1 MPNQSMD
8 HPNQIQPK
16 HWKFTLGI
24 ISSREN
30 YVLKPQTPT
39 FHIFLPTQALY
50 TIHFAKG
57 KDWPTIGHVPCIKI
71 DAKSSYHK
79 ALPWILC
86 FSSHWWDCNFHS
98 GTFFFYLYC
107 IHCRPSLGFP
117 SIYQFQIQSVISGY
131 YSWCNKGFWFKNI
144 FR

>member
-1 MPNQSMD
+1 MG

-16 HWKFTLGI
+16 HWKFRLGI

-30 YVLKPQTPT
+30 CLETSNPHFSHFVTNSSTL
-39 FHIFLPTQALY
+39 H

-71 DAKSSYHK
+71 DAKSSYHE
-79 ALPWILC
+79 ALPWKLC

-98 GTFFFYLYC
+98 DTFFFYLYC
-107 IHCRPSLGFP
+107 IHYRPSLCFP